1 MKPRYYIIDTFI
13 LHSTQKIYSLSHC
26 FHWIMWRDMA
36 SVEEIFERYLASR
49 IFKDREKLLPDYV
62 PEELPHRDE
71 QIARLAKVLAPA
83 LIGSRPNN
91 IFIYGLTGTGKTAVT
106 KYVLR
111 KLREKARARV
121 EYVYINCRQNNT
133 SYRVLAEL
141 AKHINVRVPFTGLAL
156 GEVMKRV
163 LKGLERRKRVLIV
176 VLDEID
182 NLVKRHGD
190 DVLYFLTRVNE
201 QLEASRV
208 SLIGITNDLK
218 FMEFLDAR
226 VRSSLGEEELV
237 FPPYNAVQLED
248 ILRRRAREAFN
259 EGVLERGVIKR
270 VAAIA
275 ARQNGDCRL
284 ALDILLKAADI
295 ADREGASKVTLEHV
309 EKARHEIE
317 RNLTVDVIKTMP
329 LHVKLTLAAIYLL
342 DREPVKTITTGMIYN
357 KYRELVS
364 KVGIEPVTQRRIS
377 DIINELDM
385 LGLINAR
392 VVSMGRYGRT
402 KVISLSASAKSVED
416 GLSTDLIMKTVLSG
430 DR

>member
-1 MKPRYYIIDTFI
+1 
-13 LHSTQKIYSLSHC
+13 
-26 FHWIMWRDMA
+26 MA
-36 SVEEIFERYLASR
+36 SVEEIFEKYLASR
-49 IFKDREKLLPDYV
+49 IFKNREKLLPDYV

-71 QIARLAKVLAPA
+71 QIRRLATILAPA
-83 LIGSRPNN
+83 LIGSRPSNV
-91 IFIYGLTGTGKTAVT
+91 FIYGLTGTGKTAVT

-111 KLREKARARV
+111 KLREKAKTRV
-121 EYVYINCRQNNT
+121 DFAYINCRQSNT

-141 AKHINVRVPFTGLAL
+141 AKYIGVRIPFTGLAL

-163 LKGLERRKRVLIV
+163 VRGLERRKIVLIV

-182 NLVKRHGD
+182 NLVKRNGD
-190 DVLYFLTRVNE
+190 DVLYFLTRINE
-201 QLEASRV
+201 ELKNSRV
-208 SLIGITNDLK
+208 SVVGITNDLK

-226 VRSSLGEEELV
+226 VKSSLGEEELV
-237 FPPYNAVQLED
+237 FPPYNAYQLED
-248 ILRRRAREAFN
+248 ILRKRAVEAFN
-259 EGVLERGVIKR
+259 EGVIEEGVIKK

-295 ADREGASKVTLEHV
+295 ADREGSPVVRLSHV
-309 EKARHEIE
+309 DKAKYEIE
-317 RNLTVDVIKTMP
+317 KNLTVDVIKTMP

-342 DREPVKTITTGMIYN
+342 DKKDAKKTITTGVIYN
-357 KYRELVS
+357 TYLKIVR
-364 KVGIEPVTQRRIS
+364 KIGMEPVTQRRIS

-402 KVISLSASAKSVED
+402 KVISLSASLKSIEE
-416 GLSTDLIMKTVLSG
+416 GLKSDIILKTVLEEE
-430 DR
+430 

>member
-1 MKPRYYIIDTFI
+1 
-13 LHSTQKIYSLSHC
+13 
-26 FHWIMWRDMA
+26 MA
-36 SVEEIFERYLASR
+36 SVEEIFEKYLASR
-49 IFKDREKLLPDYV
+49 IFKNREKLLPDYV

-71 QIARLAKVLAPA
+71 QIRRLATILAPA
-83 LIGSRPNN
+83 LIGSRPSNV
-91 IFIYGLTGTGKTAVT
+91 FIYGLTGTGKTAVT

-111 KLREKARARV
+111 KLREKAKARV
-121 EYVYINCRQNNT
+121 DFAYINCRQSNT

-141 AKHINVRVPFTGLAL
+141 AKYIGVRIPFTGLAL

-163 LKGLERRKRVLIV
+163 VRGLERRKMVLIV

-182 NLVKRHGD
+182 NLVKRNGD
-190 DVLYFLTRVNE
+190 DVLYFLTRINE
-201 QLEASRV
+201 ELKNSRV
-208 SLIGITNDLK
+208 SVVGITNDLK

-226 VRSSLGEEELV
+226 VKSSLGEEELV
-237 FPPYNAVQLED
+237 FPPYNAYQLED
-248 ILRRRAREAFN
+248 ILRKRAVEAFN
-259 EGVLERGVIKR
+259 EGVIEEGVIKK

-295 ADREGASKVTLEHV
+295 ADREGSPVVRLSHV
-309 EKARHEIE
+309 DKAKYEIE
-317 RNLTVDVIKTMP
+317 KNLTVDVIKTMP

-342 DREPVKTITTGMIYN
+342 DKKDAKKTITTGVIYN
-357 KYRELVS
+357 TYLKIVR
-364 KVGIEPVTQRRIS
+364 KIGMEPVTQRRIS

-402 KVISLSASAKSVED
+402 KVISLSASLKSIEE
-416 GLSTDLIMKTVLSG
+416 GLKSDIILKTVLEEE
-430 DR
+430 

>member
-1 MKPRYYIIDTFI
+1 
-13 LHSTQKIYSLSHC
+13 
-26 FHWIMWRDMA
+26 MA

-62 PEELPHRDE
+62 PENLPHRDE
-71 QIARLAKVLAPA
+71 QIRRLATVLAPA
-83 LIGSRPNN
+83 LLGSRPSNV
-91 IFIYGLTGTGKTAVT
+91 FIYGLTGTGKTAVT

-111 KLREKARARV
+111 KLKEKAKARV

-141 AKHINVRVPFTGLAL
+141 AKSLGVKVPFTGLAL

-163 LKGLERRKRVLIV
+163 LRGLERRRRILIV
-176 VLDEID
+176 VLDEVD
-182 NLVKRHGD
+182 NLVKRNGD
-190 DVLYFLTRVNE
+190 DVLYFLSRINE
-201 QLEASRV
+201 QLENSRV

-226 VRSSLGEEELV
+226 VKSSLGEEELV
-237 FPPYNAVQLED
+237 FPPYNAIQLED
-248 ILRRRAREAFN
+248 ILRKRAAEAFN
-259 EGVLERGVIKR
+259 EGVLEEGVIKR

-295 ADREGASKVTLEHV
+295 ADREGADKVTLGHV
-309 EKARHEIE
+309 ERARHEIE
-317 RNLTVDVIKTMP
+317 KNLTVDVIKTMP

-342 DREPVKTITTGMIYN
+342 TRDSVKTITTGLIYN
-357 KYRELVS
+357 KYKELVS

-402 KVISLSASAKSVED
+402 KVISLSASASSVKA
-416 GLSTDLIMKTVLSG
+416 GLSSDLIMKTILEG
-430 DR
+430 